1 MKHLYSFI
9 FLCIFTTV
17 LISSDANL
25 FYQLISD
32 YENKIDDAAIAWLDK
47 NYGRALDQFKSA
59 KELLAKSVFSSTEGF
74 EFEACQSLQSYTL
87 VLARI
92 AEAQMYHEND
102 QIGLSDEITSQA
114 NLWAEKLLVQGKS
127 WYKIKTL
134 DEKEIRFRQK
144 WLSRY
149 RSAIMKAKKLL
160 H

>member
-1 MKHLYSFI
+1 MKYIYSLI
-9 FLCIFTTV
+9 FLSIFTTA
-17 LISSDANL
+17 LASSDSYL

-32 YENKIDDAAIAWLDK
+32 YENKMDDAAVAWLDK
-47 NYGRALDQFKSA
+47 NYGRTLDQFKSA

-87 VLARI
+87 VLARM
-92 AEAQMYHEND
+92 AESQMYQENS
-102 QIGLSDEITSQA
+102 QINLSDEIASQA
-114 NLWAEKLLVQGKS
+114 NLWAEKLLDQGKS

-134 DEKEIRFRQK
+134 DEREIRFRQK

-160 H
+160 R